1 MRATDFIVEY
11 KLTAPES
18 ELAKKLFR
26 IDDLSYNS
34 IDSLMKKIAFKN
46 GITPKELHKLFVRR
60 FGAIPDDWIEE
71 RRSLKEDVEDQHDM
85 IHKFTKWACE
95 ILKIEDCPK
104 IHFSHDVEQASVGH
118 HTGRYN
124 PETRELWV
132 YMGPKKKT
140 RLTIDILRTV
150 FHELTHVKQHEMDRI
165 KPGSS
170 YPGSPIER
178 EADMMAGKYM
188 KIYGKDHPEIFIE

>member
-1 MRATDFIVEY
+1 MRATEFIVEY
-11 KLTAPES
+11 KLTEPES

-26 IDDLSYNS
+26 LDDLSYEG
-34 IDSLMKKIAFKN
+34 IDNLMKKIAFN
-46 GITPKELHKLFVRR
+46 HNITPKELHKLFVHR
-60 FGAIPDDWIEE
+60 FDSTPDDWIKE
-71 RRSLKEDVEDQHDM
+71 RRSLKEGVEDQHDM
-85 IHKFTKWACE
+85 INKFTKWACE
-95 ILKIEDCPK
+95 ILKIKDCPK

-124 PETRELWV
+124 PGTKELWV

-165 KPGSS
+165 KPDSS